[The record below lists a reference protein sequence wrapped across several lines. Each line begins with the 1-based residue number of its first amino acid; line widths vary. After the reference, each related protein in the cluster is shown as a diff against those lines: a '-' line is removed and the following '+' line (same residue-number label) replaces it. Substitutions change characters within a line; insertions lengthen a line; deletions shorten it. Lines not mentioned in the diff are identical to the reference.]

1 MSIPERILREI
12 ENNIGDKLNQCG
24 LMFHIFSRVKNDK
37 SIKIKLDKKQNEYRS
52 KNKKMQDYLALRI
65 TLYFSDDVDLVY
77 RNLERLAIDKSVD
90 EMEVDRFC
98 PKRLNLIMRLPE
110 DKVRDFNFAINTNQG
125 INAKLIDATYEIQ
138 IRTILSEGWHEV
150 EHDLRYKC
158 KEDWEGLLE
167 DSRHLNGIYAT
178 LENAEWSMLSLF
190 ERLAHSHYKT
200 HSWNSMLR
208 NKMRVR
214 FANNSL
220 SDELIS
226 YLDNN
231 SQVAKRLFRVDRG
244 KVISLMLEKGFKFP
258 LTYDSMLHF
267 LNYIEVKDE
276 DLSNLADKMLI
287 EDFGKVYDVK

>member
-1 MSIPERILREI
+1 MSIPESILREI
-12 ENNIGDKLNQCG
+12 ENNIGAKLNQCG
-24 LMFHIFSRVKNDK
+24 LMFHIFSRVKKDK
-37 SIKIKLDKKQNEYRS
+37 SIKIKLDKKQDEYRS

-125 INAKLIDATYEIQ
+125 IYAKLIDATYEIQ

-200 HSWNSMLR
+200 HNWNSMLR

-244 KVISLMLEKGFKFP
+244 KVISLMLENGFKFP

-276 DLSNLADKMLI
+276 GLSNLADKMLI
-287 EDFGKVYDVK
+287 EEFDKVYEIG